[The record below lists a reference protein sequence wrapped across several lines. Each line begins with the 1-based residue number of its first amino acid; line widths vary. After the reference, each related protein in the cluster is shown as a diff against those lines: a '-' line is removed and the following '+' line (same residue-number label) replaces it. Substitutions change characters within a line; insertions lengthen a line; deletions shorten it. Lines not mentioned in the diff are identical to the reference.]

1 MPAPDQSDLF
11 AEETAASPVAKSA
24 HQPLAARM
32 RPRNLREVV
41 GQNQLLKP
49 GSLLPRLVE
58 QNRFGSLIFYGPPGS
73 GKTSIA
79 EAIAHE
85 TKSRFVRVNA
95 VMSNV
100 AELREILAAA
110 RRLPAAGTI
119 LFIDE
124 LHRFNKSQQDLL
136 LPDVEEGTVRLI
148 GATTHNPGFY
158 VNPPLLS
165 RSHLFRLEPLSPA
178 AVAGVLRLALADR
191 ERGLGARGVT
201 ADDKILAALA
211 VLCDGDLR
219 RALNALEVL
228 VLGLPEGAELTSGEL
243 EIFARERRIRYDAD
257 EDEHYDTI
265 SAFIKSCR
273 GCDPDAAMYWLAKM
287 LAGGEDPRFI
297 ARRLVILASEDVGL
311 ADPQALPLTVAAH
324 HACDFIG
331 LPEAELTLAHATL
344 YIATAPKSN
353 SATLAL
359 AEAHRVLKEMP
370 VQTIPSALRSKSG
383 QANKRIGQGKGYQY
397 SHDFPENI
405 SGQDY
410 LEKPLAIF
418 TPKTAGWE
426 AKVAERLARWKEL
439 KAQVPGRSD
448 HGSYG
453 ITQIR
458 NDNVQSLGGN
468 PSRFLSAALSMPRKI
483 RQLIADL
490 EEARFRAAPGGKGS
504 HRKFLHPRFAGAVI
518 LSGKTVDAA
527 QHYQENQVRLAIHE
541 VSR

>member
-1 MPAPDQSDLF
+1 MARAVDETDSLF
-11 AEETAASPVAKSA
+11 GEEPSRHVTVLSEKPLP

-32 RPRNLREVV
+32 RPRRMEEVA
-41 GQNQLLKP
+41 GQKHILKA
-49 GSLLPRLVE
+49 GSLLPQLIAT
-58 QNRFGSLIFYGPPGS
+58 NRFGSLLFYGPPGC
-73 GKTSIA
+73 GKTSLAEVIA
-79 EAIAHE
+79 RE
-85 TKSRFVRVNA
+85 TKSRFVRINA

-100 AELREILAAA
+100 AELREILTAA
-110 RRLPAAGTI
+110 RRRPEAGTI

-136 LPDVEEGTVRLI
+136 LPDVEEGSVRLI

-165 RSHLFRLEPLSPA
+165 RSHLFRLEPLA
-178 AVAGVLRLALADR
+178 TAEVAEVLRRALDDI
-191 ERGLGARGVT
+191 ERGLGARKHS
-201 ADDKILAALA
+201 AQDKVLTDLA

-219 RALNALEVL
+219 RALNALEVIAL
-228 VLGLPEGAELTSGEL
+228 SLAEGAPITEKEL
-243 EIFARERRIRYDAD
+243 ELFARERRIRYDAD

-273 GCDPDAAMYWLAKM
+273 GSDPDAAMYWLAKM

-359 AEAHRVLKEMP
+359 GEAHRVLKEAP
-370 VQTIPSALRSKSG
+370 VQPVPVALRDKSG
-383 QANKRIGQGKGYQY
+383 AASKQAGHGKGYMY

-405 SGQDY
+405 SGQAY
-410 LEKPLAIF
+410 LEKPVTLY

-426 AKVAERLARWKEL
+426 AKIAERLARWGEL
-439 KAQVPGRSD
+439 RG
-448 HGSYG
+448 
-453 ITQIR
+453 
-458 NDNVQSLGGN
+458 
-468 PSRFLSAALSMPRKI
+468 KI
-483 RQLIADL
+483 RAKSS
-490 EEARFRAAPGGKGS
+490 A
-504 HRKFLHPRFAGAVI
+504 
-518 LSGKTVDAA
+518 
-527 QHYQENQVRLAIHE
+527 
-541 VSR
+541 

>member
-1 MPAPDQSDLF
+1 MPSPEQSDLF
-11 AEETAASPVAKSA
+11 ADEAAPSPSAAPRPSA

-32 RPRNLREVV
+32 RPRSLAEVV
-41 GQNQLLKP
+41 GQTHLLKP
-49 GSLLPRLVE
+49 GSLLPRLVA
-58 QNRFGSLIFYGPPGS
+58 QNRFGSLLFYGPPGC

-79 EAIAHE
+79 EAIARE
-85 TKSRFVRVNA
+85 TQSRFVRVNA

-110 RRLPAAGTI
+110 RRRPEAATI

-136 LPDVEEGTVRLI
+136 LPDVEEGNVRLI

-165 RSHLFRLEPLSPA
+165 RSHLFRLEPLATTEVA
-178 AVAGVLRLALADR
+178 AVLKNALVDLD
-191 ERGLGARGVT
+191 RGLGARRVT
-201 ADDKILAALA
+201 ADDTLLASLA

-228 VLGLPEGAELTSGEL
+228 VLGLAEGAAITPAELAV
-243 EIFARERRIRYDAD
+243 FARERRIRYDAD
-257 EDEHYDTI
+257 EDEHHDTI

-273 GCDPDAAMYWLAKM
+273 GSDPDAAMYWLAKM

-311 ADPQALPLTVAAH
+311 ADPQALPLAVAAH

-331 LPEAELTLAHATL
+331 LPEAQLTLAHATL

-353 SATLAL
+353 SANLAL
-359 AEAHRVLKEMP
+359 GEAHRALKESP

-383 QANKRIGQGKGYQY
+383 QANQRIGQGKDYDY

-405 SGQDY
+405 TGQNY
-410 LEKPLAIF
+410 LETPLTLY

-426 AKVAERLARWKEL
+426 AKIAERLARWREL
-439 KAQVPGRSD
+439 KKHLRAKPERSEMD
-448 HGSYG
+448 
-453 ITQIR
+453 
-458 NDNVQSLGGN
+458 
-468 PSRFLSAALSMPRKI
+468 
-483 RQLIADL
+483 
-490 EEARFRAAPGGKGS
+490 
-504 HRKFLHPRFAGAVI
+504 
-518 LSGKTVDAA
+518 
-527 QHYQENQVRLAIHE
+527 
-541 VSR
+541 

>member
-1 MPAPDQSDLF
+1 MPHADQPDLF
-11 AEETAASPVAKSA
+11 ADDVSASTNLSVSRKSA
-24 HQPLAARM
+24 NQPLAARM
-32 RPRNLREVV
+32 RPRRLSEVV
-41 GQNQLLKP
+41 GQDHILKP
-49 GSLLPRLVE
+49 GSLLPRLVA
-58 QNRFGSLIFYGPPGS
+58 QNRFGSLLFYGPPGC

-79 EAIAHE
+79 EVIARE

-100 AELREILAAA
+100 AELREILSAA
-110 RRLPAAGTI
+110 RRLPDAATI

-158 VNPPLLS
+158 VTPPLLS
-165 RSHLFRLEPLSPA
+165 RSHLFRLEPLSTE
-178 AVAGVLRLALADR
+178 AVTGVLRQALTDA
-191 ERGLGARGVT
+191 ERGLGAREVT
-201 ADDKILAALA
+201 ADDKILGDLA

-228 VLGLPEGAELTSGEL
+228 VLGLPEKAQITATEL
-243 EIFARERRIRYDAD
+243 EVFARERRIRYDAD

-273 GCDPDAAMYWLAKM
+273 GSDPDAAMYWLAKM

-324 HACDFIG
+324 HACDFVG

-359 AEAHRVLKEMP
+359 GEAHRALKEQP
-370 VQTIPSALRSKSG
+370 VQTIPPALRSKSG
-383 QANKRIGQGKGYQY
+383 QANKRIGQGKGYKY

-405 SGQDY
+405 SGDDY
-410 LEKPLAIF
+410 LEKPLTLY
-418 TPKTAGWE
+418 TPKAAGWE
-426 AKVAERLARWKEL
+426 AKIADRLARWKEL
-439 KAQVPGRSD
+439 KAQIS
-448 HGSYG
+448 H
-453 ITQIR
+453 
-458 NDNVQSLGGN
+458 
-468 PSRFLSAALSMPRKI
+468 SR
-483 RQLIADL
+483 
-490 EEARFRAAPGGKGS
+490 
-504 HRKFLHPRFAGAVI
+504 
-518 LSGKTVDAA
+518 
-527 QHYQENQVRLAIHE
+527 
-541 VSR
+541 

>member
-1 MPAPDQSDLF
+1 MAAPDQPDLF
-11 AEETAASPVAKSA
+11 GDDTSLPPASEPATSPGAAAAKPA

-32 RPRNLREVV
+32 RPRHLAEVV
-41 GQNQLLKP
+41 GQDHILKP
-49 GSLLPRLVE
+49 GSLLPRLVA
-58 QNRFGSLIFYGPPGS
+58 QNRFGSLIFYGPPGC

-79 EAIAHE
+79 EAIANE
-85 TKSRFVRVNA
+85 THSRFVRVNA

-100 AELREILAAA
+100 AELRQILMVARQRPEAA
-110 RRLPAAGTI
+110 TI

-165 RSHLFRLEPLSPA
+165 RSHLFRLEPLSTD
-178 AVAGVLRLALADR
+178 AVVRVLKQALTDT
-191 ERGLGARGVT
+191 ERGLGARRVT
-201 ADDKILAALA
+201 ADDKILADLA
-211 VLCDGDLR
+211 VLSDGDMR
-219 RALNALEVL
+219 RALNSLEVL
-228 VLGLPEGAELTSGEL
+228 VLGVPEGGEVTAAEIEV
-243 EIFARERRIRYDAD
+243 FARERRIRYDAD

-273 GCDPDAAMYWLAKM
+273 GSDPDAAMYWLAKM

-324 HACDFIG
+324 HAVDFVG

-344 YIATAPKSN
+344 YIATTPKSN

-359 AEAHRVLKEMP
+359 GEAHTAIKEHP
-370 VQTIPSALRSKSG
+370 VQTIPGALRSKSG
-383 QANKRIGQGKGYQY
+383 QANKRMGQGVGYKY

-405 SGQDY
+405 SGDDY
-410 LEKPLAIF
+410 LQKPLTLY

-426 AKVAERLARWKEL
+426 AKIAERLARWKDL
-439 KAQVPGRSD
+439 KAQLQRERPVK
-448 HGSYG
+448 
-453 ITQIR
+453 
-458 NDNVQSLGGN
+458 GG
-468 PSRFLSAALSMPRKI
+468 
-483 RQLIADL
+483 
-490 EEARFRAAPGGKGS
+490 
-504 HRKFLHPRFAGAVI
+504 
-518 LSGKTVDAA
+518 
-527 QHYQENQVRLAIHE
+527 
-541 VSR
+541 

>member
-1 MPAPDQSDLF
+1 MPPDPQTDLF
-11 AEETAASPVAKSA
+11 EETPRKPVVSGNSAIPAATPVSS
-24 HQPLAARM
+24 QPLAARM
-32 RPRNLREVV
+32 RPRSLAEIV
-41 GQNQLLKP
+41 GQPHLTSP
-49 GSLLPRLVE
+49 GSLLPRLVST
-58 QNRFGSLIFYGPPGS
+58 NRFGSLLFYGPPGC
-73 GKTSIA
+73 GKTSFA
-79 EAIAHE
+79 EAIARE
-85 TKSRFVRVNA
+85 TGSRFVRINA

-100 AELREILAAA
+100 AELREILATA
-110 RRLPAAGTI
+110 RRRPEAATV

-165 RSHLFRLEPLSPA
+165 RSHLFRLEPLAPEA
-178 AVAGVLRLALADR
+178 IAGVLAAALADG

-201 ADDKILAALA
+201 AEPKLLADLA

-228 VLGLPEGAELTSGEL
+228 VLGLPEGVALRADDL
-243 EIFARERRIRYDAD
+243 EVFARERRIRYDAD

-273 GCDPDAAMYWLAKM
+273 GSDPDAAMYWLAKM
-287 LAGGEDPRFI
+287 LVGGEDPRFI

-344 YIATAPKSN
+344 YIATAAKSN

-359 AEAHRVLKEMP
+359 ASARAALQSSP
-370 VQTIPSALRSKSG
+370 VQPVPLPLRDKSG
-383 QANKRIGQGKGYQY
+383 AASKQNAHGKGYLY
-397 SHDFPENI
+397 SHDYPENI
-405 SGQDY
+405 SGQNY
-410 LEKPLAIF
+410 LEQPLSLY

-426 AKVAERLARWKEL
+426 AKIADRLARWQEL
-439 KAQVPGRSD
+439 KA
-448 HGSYG
+448 
-453 ITQIR
+453 
-458 NDNVQSLGGN
+458 
-468 PSRFLSAALSMPRKI
+468 K
-483 RQLIADL
+483 QLT
-490 EEARFRAAPGGKGS
+490 R
-504 HRKFLHPRFAGAVI
+504 
-518 LSGKTVDAA
+518 T
-527 QHYQENQVRLAIHE
+527 
-541 VSR
+541 

>member
-1 MPAPDQSDLF
+1 MARSHNNSDSLFEAEPSTAVTPLTAQS
-11 AEETAASPVAKSA
+11 TA

-32 RPRNLREVV
+32 RPRRLVEIV
-41 GQNQLLKP
+41 GQEHILKA
-49 GSLLPRLVE
+49 GNLLPRLIAS
-58 QNRFGSLIFYGPPGS
+58 NRFGSLLFYGPPGC
-73 GKTSIA
+73 GKTSLAEVIA
-79 EAIAHE
+79 RE

-110 RRLPAAGTI
+110 RRQPEAGTL

-165 RSHLFRLEPLSPA
+165 RSHLFRLEPLSA
-178 AVAGVLRLALADR
+178 EAVAGVLRQALVDR
-191 ERGLGARGVT
+191 ERGLGQRGHT
-201 ADDKILAALA
+201 AEDKILADLA
-211 VLCDGDLR
+211 VLCDGDMR
-219 RALNALEVL
+219 RALNALEVVAL
-228 VLGLPEGAELTSGEL
+228 SLPEQAAITAQEL
-243 EIFARERRIRYDAD
+243 ELFARERRIRYDAD

-273 GCDPDAAMYWLAKM
+273 GSDPDAAMYWLAKM

-359 AEAHRVLKEMP
+359 AAAHRELKERP
-370 VQTIPSALRSKSG
+370 VQAIPLSLRDKSG
-383 QANKRIGQGKGYQY
+383 VASKQAGHGQGYLY
-397 SHDFPENI
+397 AHDFPENI
-405 SGQDY
+405 SGEIY
-410 LEKPLAIF
+410 LEEPRQIY
-418 TPKTAGWE
+418 TPKIVGWE
-426 AKVAERLARWKEL
+426 AKIAERLARWSEL
-439 KAQVPGRSD
+439 RRQRRS
-448 HGSYG
+448 
-453 ITQIR
+453 
-458 NDNVQSLGGN
+458 
-468 PSRFLSAALSMPRKI
+468 
-483 RQLIADL
+483 
-490 EEARFRAAPGGKGS
+490 
-504 HRKFLHPRFAGAVI
+504 
-518 LSGKTVDAA
+518 
-527 QHYQENQVRLAIHE
+527 
-541 VSR
+541 

>member
-1 MPAPDQSDLF
+1 MPSADQPDLF
-11 AEETAASPVAKSA
+11 SSEPLPAAPSAEEKRAPA

-32 RPRNLREVV
+32 RPRSLAEVV
-41 GQNQLLKP
+41 GQKHILEP
-49 GSLLPRLVE
+49 GSLLPRLVA
-58 QNRFGSLIFYGPPGS
+58 QNRFGSLLFYGPPGC

-79 EAIAHE
+79 EAIARE
-85 TKSRFVRVNA
+85 TNSRFVRINA

-100 AELREILAAA
+100 AELREILATA
-110 RRLPAAGTI
+110 RRRPEAATI

-136 LPDVEEGTVRLI
+136 LPDVEEGRVRLI

-165 RSHLFRLEPLSPA
+165 RSHLFRLEPLA
-178 AVAGVLRLALADR
+178 ADAVSGVLKRALVDV
-191 ERGLGARGVT
+191 ERGLGRHRAT
-201 ADDKILAALA
+201 ADEKILTDLAL
-211 VLCDGDLR
+211 LCDGDLR

-228 VLGLPEGAELTSGEL
+228 VLGLAEGAPITSAELDV
-243 EIFARERRIRYDAD
+243 FARERRIRYDAD

-273 GCDPDAAMYWLAKM
+273 GSDPDAAMYWLAKM

-359 AEAHRVLKEMP
+359 AAAHGALKDGA
-370 VQTIPSALRSKSG
+370 VQSIPLPLRDKSG
-383 QANKRIGQGKGYQY
+383 AASKQNAHGKGYRY

-405 SGQDY
+405 SGQDF
-410 LEKPLAIF
+410 LEKPLALY
-418 TPKTAGWE
+418 TPKGAGWE
-426 AKVAERLARWKEL
+426 AKIADRLARWKAL
-439 KAQVPGRSD
+439 KAELRGR
-448 HGSYG
+448 
-453 ITQIR
+453 T
-458 NDNVQSLGGN
+458 
-468 PSRFLSAALSMPRKI
+468 
-483 RQLIADL
+483 
-490 EEARFRAAPGGKGS
+490 
-504 HRKFLHPRFAGAVI
+504 
-518 LSGKTVDAA
+518 
-527 QHYQENQVRLAIHE
+527 
-541 VSR
+541 

>member
-1 MPAPDQSDLF
+1 MSSDEQPSLF
-11 AEETAASPVAKSA
+11 AEESA
-24 HQPLAARM
+24 PPPSRSGSLDGRPRANQPLAARM
-32 RPRNLREVV
+32 RPRRLSEVV
-41 GQNQLLKP
+41 GQEHLLKP
-49 GSLLPRLVE
+49 GSLLPRLVA
-58 QNRFGSLIFYGPPGS
+58 QNRFGSLLFYGPPGS

-100 AELREILAAA
+100 AELREILAHA
-110 RRLPAAGTI
+110 RRLPDAGTI

-165 RSHLFRLEPLSPA
+165 RSHLFRLEPLAPA
-178 AVAGVLRLALADR
+178 AIAGVLRAALLDV
-191 ERGLGARGVT
+191 ERGLGSRGCT
-201 ADDKILAALA
+201 AKDKILADLA

-228 VLGLPEGAELTSGEL
+228 VLGLPEKTEVTTAELEV
-243 EIFARERRIRYDAD
+243 FARERRIRYDAD

-273 GCDPDAAMYWLAKM
+273 GGDPDAAMYWLAKM

-311 ADPQALPLTVAAH
+311 ADPQALPLAVAAH

-353 SATLAL
+353 SATIAL
-359 AEAHRVLKEMP
+359 GEAHRALKEQP

-383 QANKRIGQGKGYQY
+383 QANKRIGQGKDYAY
-397 SHDFPENI
+397 SHDFAENV
-405 SGQDY
+405 SGQNY
-410 LEKPLAIF
+410 LEKPLALY
-418 TPKTAGWE
+418 TPKMAGAE
-426 AKVAERLARWKEL
+426 AAIAERLARWREL
-439 KAQVPGRSD
+439 KQKAS
-448 HGSYG
+448 
-453 ITQIR
+453 
-458 NDNVQSLGGN
+458 
-468 PSRFLSAALSMPRKI
+468 
-483 RQLIADL
+483 
-490 EEARFRAAPGGKGS
+490 KG
-504 HRKFLHPRFAGAVI
+504 
-518 LSGKTVDAA
+518 
-527 QHYQENQVRLAIHE
+527 
-541 VSR
+541 

>member
-1 MPAPDQSDLF
+1 MSADEQPSLF
-11 AEETAASPVAKSA
+11 AEEPAPAPRGASMSSGEKRPSA
-24 HQPLAARM
+24 SQPLAARM
-32 RPRNLREVV
+32 RPRRLSEVV
-41 GQNQLLKP
+41 GQDHLLRA
-49 GSLLPRLVE
+49 GSLLPRLVA
-58 QNRFGSLIFYGPPGS
+58 QNRFGSLLFYGPPGC

-100 AELREILAAA
+100 AELREILAHA
-110 RRLPAAGTI
+110 RRLPEAGTI

-165 RSHLFRLEPLSPA
+165 RSHLFRLEPLAPA
-178 AVAGVLRLALADR
+178 AIAGVLRAALLDVD
-191 ERGLGARGVT
+191 RGLGARGCT
-201 ADDKILAALA
+201 ASDKILADLA

-228 VLGLPEGAELTSGEL
+228 VLGLPERTELTSAEL
-243 EIFARERRIRYDAD
+243 EVFARERRIRYDAD

-273 GCDPDAAMYWLAKM
+273 GGDPDAAMYWLAKM

-311 ADPQALPLTVAAH
+311 ADPQALPLAVAAH

-353 SATLAL
+353 SATIAL
-359 AEAHRVLKEMP
+359 GEAHRALKESP

-383 QANKRIGQGKGYQY
+383 QANKRIGQGKDYSY
-397 SHDFPENI
+397 SHDFAENV

-410 LEKPLAIF
+410 LEKPLTLY
-418 TPKTAGWE
+418 TPKTAGAE
-426 AKVAERLARWKEL
+426 AAIAERLARWREL
-439 KAQVPGRSD
+439 KARRS
-448 HGSYG
+448 
-453 ITQIR
+453 
-458 NDNVQSLGGN
+458 GGN
-468 PSRFLSAALSMPRKI
+468 
-483 RQLIADL
+483 
-490 EEARFRAAPGGKGS
+490 AR
-504 HRKFLHPRFAGAVI
+504 
-518 LSGKTVDAA
+518 
-527 QHYQENQVRLAIHE
+527 
-541 VSR
+541 

>member
-1 MPAPDQSDLF
+1 
-11 AEETAASPVAKSA
+11 
-24 HQPLAARM
+24 M
-32 RPRNLREVV
+32 RPRSLAEVV
-41 GQNQLLKP
+41 GQTHLFKP
-49 GSLLPRLVE
+49 GSLLPRLVA
-58 QNRFGSLIFYGPPGS
+58 QNRFGSLLFYGPPGC

-79 EAIAHE
+79 EAIARE
-85 TKSRFVRVNA
+85 TQSRFVRVNA

-110 RRLPAAGTI
+110 RRRPEAATI

-136 LPDVEEGTVRLI
+136 LPDVEEGNVRLI

-165 RSHLFRLEPLSPA
+165 RSHLFRLEPLATTEVA
-178 AVAGVLRLALADR
+178 AVLKNALVDLD
-191 ERGLGARGVT
+191 RGLGARRVT
-201 ADDKILAALA
+201 ADDTLLASLA

-228 VLGLPEGAELTSGEL
+228 VLGLADGAPITPAELAV
-243 EIFARERRIRYDAD
+243 FARERRIRYDAD
-257 EDEHYDTI
+257 EDEHHDTI

-273 GCDPDAAMYWLAKM
+273 GSDPDAAMYWLAKM

-311 ADPQALPLTVAAH
+311 ADPQALPLAVAAH

-331 LPEAELTLAHATL
+331 LPEAQLTLAHATL

-353 SATLAL
+353 SANLAL
-359 AEAHRVLKEMP
+359 GEAHRALKESP

-383 QANKRIGQGKGYQY
+383 QANQRIGQGKDYDY

-405 SGQDY
+405 TGQNY
-410 LEKPLAIF
+410 LETPLTLY

-426 AKVAERLARWKEL
+426 AKIAERLARWREL
-439 KAQVPGRSD
+439 KKHLRAKPERSEMD
-448 HGSYG
+448 
-453 ITQIR
+453 
-458 NDNVQSLGGN
+458 
-468 PSRFLSAALSMPRKI
+468 
-483 RQLIADL
+483 
-490 EEARFRAAPGGKGS
+490 
-504 HRKFLHPRFAGAVI
+504 
-518 LSGKTVDAA
+518 
-527 QHYQENQVRLAIHE
+527 
-541 VSR
+541 

>member
-1 MPAPDQSDLF
+1 METVKKEIDL
-11 AEETAASPVAKSA
+11 KIIK
-24 HQPLAARM
+24 PLLHPELYKAY
-32 RPRNLREVV
+32 
-41 GQNQLLKP
+41 GKKIGGGILL
-49 GSLLPRLVE
+49 
-58 QNRFGSLIFYGPPGS
+58 YGPPGC

-79 EAIAHE
+79 EAIALE
-85 TKSRFVRVNA
+85 TGSRFVRINA

-110 RRLPAAGTI
+110 RRRPEAATI

-165 RSHLFRLEPLSPA
+165 RSHLFRLEPLATTEVA
-178 AVAGVLRLALADR
+178 AVLKNALVDLD
-191 ERGLGARGVT
+191 RGLGARRVT
-201 ADDKILAALA
+201 ADDTLLASLA

-228 VLGLPEGAELTSGEL
+228 VLGLAEGAPITPAELAV
-243 EIFARERRIRYDAD
+243 FARERRIRYDAD
-257 EDEHYDTI
+257 EDEHHDTI

-273 GCDPDAAMYWLAKM
+273 GSDPDAAMYWLAKM

-353 SATLAL
+353 SANLAL
-359 AEAHRVLKEMP
+359 GEAHRALKESP

-383 QANKRIGQGKGYQY
+383 QANQRIGQGKGYDY

-405 SGQDY
+405 TGQNY
-410 LEKPLAIF
+410 LETPLTLY

-426 AKVAERLARWKEL
+426 AKIAERLARWREL
-439 KAQVPGRSD
+439 RKHLRA
-448 HGSYG
+448 
-453 ITQIR
+453 
-458 NDNVQSLGGN
+458 N
-468 PSRFLSAALSMPRKI
+468 PA
-483 RQLIADL
+483 
-490 EEARFRAAPGGKGS
+490 RAA
-504 HRKFLHPRFAGAVI
+504 
-518 LSGKTVDAA
+518 TD
-527 QHYQENQVRLAIHE
+527 
-541 VSR
+541 

>member
-1 MPAPDQSDLF
+1 MTPPDDQTSLF
-11 AEETAASPVAKSA
+11 AEDPPPAPKWPASGEKGAASGR
-24 HQPLAARM
+24 QPLAARM
-32 RPRNLREVV
+32 RPRRLSEVV
-41 GQNQLLKP
+41 GQEHILRP
-49 GSLLPRLVE
+49 GSLLPRLVA
-58 QNRFGSLIFYGPPGS
+58 QNRFGSLLFYGPPGS

-85 TKSRFVRVNA
+85 TKSRFVRINA

-110 RRLPAAGTI
+110 RRLPEAGTI

-165 RSHLFRLEPLSPA
+165 RSHLFRLEPLPIA
-178 AVAGVLRLALADR
+178 AITGVLRQALTDP

-201 ADDKILAALA
+201 ADDKVLADLA

-228 VLGLPEGAELTSGEL
+228 VLGLPERTPLTSAELEV
-243 EIFARERRIRYDAD
+243 FARERRIRYDAD

-273 GCDPDAAMYWLAKM
+273 GGDPDAAMYWLAKM

-311 ADPQALPLTVAAH
+311 ADPQALPLAVAAH

-353 SATLAL
+353 SATIAL
-359 AEAHRVLKEMP
+359 GEAHRALKEAP
-370 VQTIPSALRSKSG
+370 VQTIPAALRSKSG
-383 QANKRIGQGKGYQY
+383 QANKRLGQGRDYAY
-397 SHDFPENI
+397 SHDFPENV

-410 LEKPLAIF
+410 LEKPVTLY
-418 TPKTAGWE
+418 TPKTAGAE
-426 AKVAERLARWKEL
+426 AAIAERLARWKQL
-439 KAQVPGRSD
+439 KAR
-448 HGSYG
+448 
-453 ITQIR
+453 
-458 NDNVQSLGGN
+458 L
-468 PSRFLSAALSMPRKI
+468 RK
-483 RQLIADL
+483 QA
-490 EEARFRAAPGGKGS
+490 
-504 HRKFLHPRFAGAVI
+504 
-518 LSGKTVDAA
+518 
-527 QHYQENQVRLAIHE
+527 
-541 VSR
+541 

>member
-1 MPAPDQSDLF
+1 MPSSDDQADLF
-11 AEETAASPVAKSA
+11 GGETDPLPTAAPAAKTA

-32 RPRNLREVV
+32 RPRTLAEVV
-41 GQNQLLKP
+41 GQEHILKP
-49 GSLLPRLVE
+49 GSLLPRLVA
-58 QNRFGSLIFYGPPGS
+58 QNRFGSLLFYGPPGC

-85 TKSRFVRVNA
+85 TKSRFVRINA

-100 AELREILAAA
+100 AELREILAVA
-110 RRLPAAGTI
+110 RRRPEAATI

-136 LPDVEEGTVRLI
+136 LPDVEEGNVRLI

-165 RSHLFRLEPLSPA
+165 RSHLFRLEPHSTETI
-178 AVAGVLRLALADR
+178 AGVLKRALADT
-191 ERGLGARGVT
+191 ERGLGARKVS
-201 ADDKILAALA
+201 ADDKILADLA

-219 RALNALEVL
+219 RALNSLEVL
-228 VLGLPEGAELTSGEL
+228 ALGVEEGGMIGEAELEV
-243 EIFARERRIRYDAD
+243 FARERRIRYDAD

-273 GCDPDAAMYWLAKM
+273 GSDPDAAMYWLAKM
-287 LAGGEDPRFI
+287 LEGGEDPRFI

-324 HACDFIG
+324 HAVDFIG

-344 YIATAPKSN
+344 YIATTPKSN

-359 AEAHRVLKEMP
+359 GEAHRAIKEHP
-370 VQTIPSALRSKSG
+370 VQTIPSALRSKTG
-383 QANKRIGQGKGYQY
+383 QANKRMGQGKGYDY

-405 SGQDY
+405 TGQDY
-410 LEKPLAIF
+410 LEKPLAIY

-426 AKVAERLARWKEL
+426 AKIVDRLARWKDL
-439 KAQVPGRSD
+439 KAQIKAQR
-448 HGSYG
+448 
-453 ITQIR
+453 
-458 NDNVQSLGGN
+458 
-468 PSRFLSAALSMPRKI
+468 
-483 RQLIADL
+483 
-490 EEARFRAAPGGKGS
+490 GGK
-504 HRKFLHPRFAGAVI
+504 
-518 LSGKTVDAA
+518 
-527 QHYQENQVRLAIHE
+527 
-541 VSR
+541 

>member
-1 MPAPDQSDLF
+1 MSSADQTDFF
-11 AEETAASPVAKSA
+11 AESPPPPSTPRKPA

-32 RPRNLREVV
+32 RPRRLSEVV
-41 GQNQLLKP
+41 GQDHILKP
-49 GSLLPRLVE
+49 GSLLPRLVA
-58 QNRFGSLIFYGPPGS
+58 QNRFGSLLFYGPPGC

-79 EAIAHE
+79 EAIARE
-85 TKSRFVRVNA
+85 TNSRFVRINA

-100 AELREILAAA
+100 AELREILATA
-110 RRLPAAGTI
+110 RKLPDSATI

-165 RSHLFRLEPLSPA
+165 RSHLFRLEPLSA
-178 AVAGVLRLALADR
+178 EAVTGVLKQALTDV
-191 ERGLGARGVT
+191 ERGLGGRRVT
-201 ADDKILAALA
+201 ASDKILADLA

-228 VLGLPEGAELTSGEL
+228 VLGLPEGGEITAAELEV
-243 EIFARERRIRYDAD
+243 FARERRIRYDAD

-273 GCDPDAAMYWLAKM
+273 GSDPDAAMYWLAKM

-324 HACDFIG
+324 HAVDFVG

-359 AEAHRVLKEMP
+359 GEAHAALKTHP
-370 VQTIPSALRSKSG
+370 VQTIPAALRSKSG
-383 QANKRIGQGKGYQY
+383 QANKRMGQGVGYKY

-405 SGQDY
+405 SGDDY
-410 LEKPLAIF
+410 LEKPLTLY

-426 AKVAERLARWKEL
+426 AKIADRLERWKAL
-439 KAQVPGRSD
+439 KEQLRGGR
-448 HGSYG
+448 
-453 ITQIR
+453 
-458 NDNVQSLGGN
+458 N
-468 PSRFLSAALSMPRKI
+468 
-483 RQLIADL
+483 
-490 EEARFRAAPGGKGS
+490 AR
-504 HRKFLHPRFAGAVI
+504 
-518 LSGKTVDAA
+518 
-527 QHYQENQVRLAIHE
+527 
-541 VSR
+541 

>member
-1 MPAPDQSDLF
+1 MARSHNNSDSLFEAEPSTAVTPLTAQS
-11 AEETAASPVAKSA
+11 TA

-32 RPRNLREVV
+32 RPRRLAEIV
-41 GQNQLLKP
+41 GQEHILKA
-49 GSLLPRLVE
+49 GNLLPRLIAS
-58 QNRFGSLIFYGPPGS
+58 NRFGSLLFYGPPGC
-73 GKTSIA
+73 GKTSLAEVIA
-79 EAIAHE
+79 RE

-110 RRLPAAGTI
+110 RRQPEAGTL

-165 RSHLFRLEPLSPA
+165 RSHLFRLEPLSA
-178 AVAGVLRLALADR
+178 EAVAGVLRQALVDR
-191 ERGLGARGVT
+191 ERGLGQRGHT
-201 ADDKILAALA
+201 AEDKILADLA
-211 VLCDGDLR
+211 VLCDGDMR
-219 RALNALEVL
+219 RALNALEVVAL
-228 VLGLPEGAELTSGEL
+228 SLPEQAAITAQEL
-243 EIFARERRIRYDAD
+243 ELFARERRIRYDAD

-273 GCDPDAAMYWLAKM
+273 GSDPDAAMYWLAKM

-359 AEAHRVLKEMP
+359 AAAHRELKERP
-370 VQTIPSALRSKSG
+370 VQAIPLSLRDKSG
-383 QANKRIGQGKGYQY
+383 VASKQAGHGQGYLY
-397 SHDFPENI
+397 AHDFPENI
-405 SGQDY
+405 SGEIY
-410 LEKPLAIF
+410 LEEPRQIY
-418 TPKTAGWE
+418 TPKIVGWE
-426 AKVAERLARWKEL
+426 AKIAERLARWSEL
-439 KAQVPGRSD
+439 RRQRRS
-448 HGSYG
+448 
-453 ITQIR
+453 
-458 NDNVQSLGGN
+458 
-468 PSRFLSAALSMPRKI
+468 
-483 RQLIADL
+483 
-490 EEARFRAAPGGKGS
+490 
-504 HRKFLHPRFAGAVI
+504 
-518 LSGKTVDAA
+518 
-527 QHYQENQVRLAIHE
+527 
-541 VSR
+541 

>member
-1 MPAPDQSDLF
+1 MSMPSGEKRP
-11 AEETAASPVAKSA
+11 SA
-24 HQPLAARM
+24 NQPLAARM
-32 RPRNLREVV
+32 RPRRLSEVV
-41 GQNQLLKP
+41 GQDQLLRP
-49 GSLLPRLVE
+49 GSLLPRLVA
-58 QNRFGSLIFYGPPGS
+58 QNRFGSLLFYGPPGC

-100 AELREILAAA
+100 AELREILAHA
-110 RRLPAAGTI
+110 RRLPEAGTI

-165 RSHLFRLEPLSPA
+165 RSHLFRLEPLAPA
-178 AVAGVLRLALADR
+178 AIAGVLRAALLDV
-191 ERGLGARGVT
+191 ERGLGARGCT
-201 ADDKILAALA
+201 ADDKILADLA

-228 VLGLPEGAELTSGEL
+228 VLGLPERTEITTAELEV
-243 EIFARERRIRYDAD
+243 FARERRIRYDAD

-273 GCDPDAAMYWLAKM
+273 GGEPDAAMYWLAKM

-311 ADPQALPLTVAAH
+311 ADPQALPLAVAAH

-353 SATLAL
+353 SATIAL
-359 AEAHRVLKEMP
+359 GEAHRALKESP
-370 VQTIPSALRSKSG
+370 VQTIPSSLRSKSG
-383 QANKRIGQGKGYQY
+383 QANKRIGQGKDYAY
-397 SHDFPENI
+397 SHDFAENV

-410 LEKPLAIF
+410 LEKPLTLY
-418 TPKTAGWE
+418 TPKTAGAE
-426 AKVAERLARWKEL
+426 AAIAERLARWREL
-439 KAQVPGRSD
+439 KA
-448 HGSYG
+448 
-453 ITQIR
+453 
-458 NDNVQSLGGN
+458 
-468 PSRFLSAALSMPRKI
+468 
-483 RQLIADL
+483 
-490 EEARFRAAPGGKGS
+490 
-504 HRKFLHPRFAGAVI
+504 
-518 LSGKTVDAA
+518 KTRRPAK
-527 QHYQENQVRLAIHE
+527 
-541 VSR
+541 S